1 MVYTMLLN
9 SSIWPDSDGGCQ
21 QEGLTSVVWL
31 LCPPY
36 FPFMISI
43 LQFIL
48 AVAVG
53 FIALCWGANRLVEVA
68 STLAFRLGM
77 PLLTIG
83 ITVVAFGTSAPEL
96 MVSSVAA
103 FNGSGGIAIGNVVGS
118 NIINIGL
125 ILAIGGLIAP
135 LVIKAR
141 IVYRE
146 LSILL
151 IATLATA
158 LMLMDGVLSQWDGII
173 LSVAF
178 FGYCFYLLLTS
189 SKGQDGEQDIPVLP
203 ISTFRASFESVA
215 MLVILVLGSQ
225 TLVWGAKGIALA
237 MGVNELIIGLTLV
250 AFGTSL
256 PELAAVVVS
265 ARKGLHDMTAATVIG
280 SNIFNILAVL
290 GLSGVIGQ
298 DIIVDAAALRIDIL
312 TMVVMTVFL
321 AIVVYSSKASF
332 DAEKQHGNLTVS
344 VWKVSGAKCLMLLFI
359 YVAYVA
365 WLIAKSV

>member
-1 MVYTMLLN
+1 
-9 SSIWPDSDGGCQ
+9 
-21 QEGLTSVVWL
+21 
-31 LCPPY
+31 
-36 FPFMISI
+36 MISI
-43 LQFIL
+43 FQFIL

-53 FIALCWGANRLVEVA
+53 FIVLCWSANRLVEVA

-83 ITVVAFGTSAPEL
+83 VTVVAFGTSAPEL

-118 NIINIGL
+118 NIVNIGL

-135 LVIKAR
+135 LVVKAR

-151 IATLATA
+151 ITTIGAA
-158 LMLMDGVLSQWDGII
+158 LMLMDGTLSLWDGII
-173 LSVAF
+173 FSVAF
-178 FGYCFYLLLTS
+178 FAYSFYLLKS
-189 SKGQDGEQDIPVLP
+189 STGQEAEQDIPVLP
-203 ISTFRASFESVA
+203 ITTPRAFAESLV

-225 TLVWGAKGIALA
+225 LLVWGAKGIALA

-290 GLSGVIGQ
+290 GVSGVIGQ
-298 DIIVDAAALRIDIL
+298 DITVDATALRTDIL
-312 TMVVMTVFL
+312 TMVVMTILL
-321 AIVVYSSKASF
+321 AVVVYSSKASF
-332 DAEKQHGNLTVS
+332 DTEKKQGHIPVS
-344 VWKVSGAKCLMLLFI
+344 VWKVSGYKCLLLLFTFVG
-359 YVAYVA
+359 YVF
-365 WLIAKSV
+365 WLVMNAS

>member
-1 MVYTMLLN
+1 MT
-9 SSIWPDSDGGCQ
+9 
-21 QEGLTSVVWL
+21 
-31 LCPPY
+31 
-36 FPFMISI
+36 SI

-48 AVAVG
+48 AVAAG
-53 FIALCWGANRLVEVA
+53 FIALCWSANRLVDVA

-83 ITVVAFGTSAPEL
+83 VTVVAFGTSAPEL

-103 FNGSGGIAIGNVVGS
+103 YNGSGGIAIGNVVGS
-118 NIINIGL
+118 NIVNIGL

-135 LVIKAR
+135 LVVKAR

-151 IATLATA
+151 VATLATA
-158 LMLMDGVLSQWDGII
+158 LMLMDGVLSVWDGII

-178 FGYCFYLLLTS
+178 FAYCFYLLKS
-189 SKGQDGEQDIPVLP
+189 SAGQEGEQDIPVLP
-203 ISTFRASFESVA
+203 ISTLRASVECLV

-225 TLVWGAKGIALA
+225 LLVWGARGVALA

-280 SNIFNILAVL
+280 SNIFNILGVL
-290 GLSGVIGQ
+290 GVSGVIGQ
-298 DIIVDAAALRIDIL
+298 DITVDAEALRIDIL
-312 TMVVMTVFL
+312 MMVVMAVLL
-321 AIVVYSSKASF
+321 AIVVYSGKASF
-332 DAEKQHGNLTVS
+332 DAEKQHGNLPVS
-344 VWKVSGAKCLMLLFI
+344 VWKVSGYKCLILLFT
-359 YVAYVA
+359 YAAYLV
-365 WLIAKSV
+365 WLIMNVS

>member
-1 MVYTMLLN
+1 
-9 SSIWPDSDGGCQ
+9 
-21 QEGLTSVVWL
+21 
-31 LCPPY
+31 
-36 FPFMISI
+36 MISI
-43 LQFIL
+43 LQFVL

-53 FIALCWGANRLVEVA
+53 FTLLCWSANRLVEVA

-83 ITVVAFGTSAPEL
+83 VTVVAFGTSAPEL

-118 NIINIGL
+118 NIVNIGL

-135 LVIKAR
+135 LVVKAR

-151 IATLATA
+151 ITTVAAA
-158 LMLMDGVLSQWDGII
+158 LMLMDGTLSLWDGII
-173 LSVAF
+173 FSVAF
-178 FGYCFYLLLTS
+178 FAYSFYLLKS
-189 SKGQDGEQDIPVLP
+189 STGQEAEQDIPVLP
-203 ISTFRASFESVA
+203 ISTPRAFAESLV

-225 TLVWGAKGIALA
+225 LLVWGAKGIALA

-265 ARKGLHDMTAATVIG
+265 ARKELHDMTAATVIG

-290 GLSGVIGQ
+290 GLSGIIGQ
-298 DIIVDAAALRIDIL
+298 DIVVDASALRIDIL
-312 TMVVMTVFL
+312 TMVVITVLL
-321 AIVVYSSKASF
+321 AVVVYSSKATF
-332 DAEKQHGNLTVS
+332 DAEKEHGNSPAST
-344 VWKVSGAKCLMLLFI
+344 WKVSGYKCLLLLFTF
-359 YVAYVA
+359 VAYTS
-365 WLIAKSV
+365 WLIIKSI

>member
-1 MVYTMLLN
+1 
-9 SSIWPDSDGGCQ
+9 
-21 QEGLTSVVWL
+21 
-31 LCPPY
+31 
-36 FPFMISI
+36 MISI
-43 LQFIL
+43 LQFVL

-53 FIALCWGANRLVEVA
+53 FTLLCWSANRLVEVA

-83 ITVVAFGTSAPEL
+83 VTVVAFGTSAPEL

-118 NIINIGL
+118 NIVNIGL

-135 LVIKAR
+135 LVVKAR

-146 LSILL
+146 LTILL
-151 IATLATA
+151 ITTVAAA
-158 LMLMDGVLSQWDGII
+158 LMLMDGTLSLWDGII
-173 LSVAF
+173 FSVAF
-178 FGYCFYLLLTS
+178 FAYSFYLLKS
-189 SKGQDGEQDIPVLP
+189 STGQEAEQDIPVLP
-203 ISTFRASFESVA
+203 ISTPRAFAESLV

-225 TLVWGAKGIALA
+225 LLVWGAKGIALA

-290 GLSGVIGQ
+290 GLSGIIGQ
-298 DIIVDAAALRIDIL
+298 DIVVDASALRIDIL
-312 TMVVMTVFL
+312 TMVVITVLL
-321 AIVVYSSKASF
+321 AVVVYLSKATF
-332 DAEKQHGNLTVS
+332 DAEKEHGNS
-344 VWKVSGAKCLMLLFI
+344 PASIWKVSGYKCLLLLFTF
-359 YVAYVA
+359 VAYTS
-365 WLIAKSV
+365 WLIIKSI

>member
-1 MVYTMLLN
+1 
-9 SSIWPDSDGGCQ
+9 
-21 QEGLTSVVWL
+21 
-31 LCPPY
+31 
-36 FPFMISI
+36 MISI

-48 AVAVG
+48 AVVVG
-53 FIALCWGANRLVEVA
+53 FIVLCWSANRLVEVA

-83 ITVVAFGTSAPEL
+83 VTVVAFGTSAPEL
-96 MVSSVAA
+96 MVSSVAS

-118 NIINIGL
+118 NIVNIGL

-135 LVIKAR
+135 LVVKAR

-151 IATLATA
+151 IATISAA
-158 LMLMDGVLSQWDGII
+158 LMLMDGTLSLWDGII
-173 LSVAF
+173 FSAAF
-178 FGYCFYLLLTS
+178 LAYSFYLLKS
-189 SKGQDGEQDIPVLP
+189 STGPEAEQDIPVLP
-203 ISTFRASFESVA
+203 ISTFRAFAESLV
-215 MLVILVLGSQ
+215 MLLMLVLGSQ
-225 TLVWGAKGIALA
+225 LLVWGAKGIALA

-298 DIIVDAAALRIDIL
+298 DITVDASALRIDIL
-312 TMVVMTVFL
+312 TMVAMTVLL
-321 AIVVYSSKASF
+321 AIVVYSSKAAF
-332 DAEKQHGNLTVS
+332 DKSSTSDTEKKQGHLPVS
-344 VWKVSGAKCLMLLFI
+344 IWKVSGYKCLLLLLTF
-359 YVAYVA
+359 VAYQV
-365 WLIAKSV
+365 WLVMNAS

>member
-1 MVYTMLLN
+1 MVDVSKRAWHL
-9 SSIWPDSDGGCQ
+9 SSDRHA
-21 QEGLTSVVWL
+21 LRT
-31 LCPPY
+31 

-48 AVAVG
+48 AVVAG
-53 FIALCWGANRLVEVA
+53 FIALCWSANRLVEVA

-83 ITVVAFGTSAPEL
+83 VTVVAFGTSAPEL

-118 NIINIGL
+118 NIVNIGL

-135 LVIKAR
+135 LVVKAR

-151 IATLATA
+151 VATLATA
-158 LMLMDGVLSQWDGII
+158 LMLMDGVLSVWDGAI
-173 LSVAF
+173 LFVAF
-178 FGYCFYLLLTS
+178 IAYCFYLLKS
-189 SKGQDGEQDIPVLP
+189 SGGQEGEQDIPVLP
-203 ISTFRASFESVA
+203 ISTLRASMESLV

-225 TLVWGAKGIALA
+225 VLVWGAKGIALA

-280 SNIFNILAVL
+280 SNIFNILGVL
-290 GLSGVIGQ
+290 GVSGIIGQ
-298 DIIVDAAALRIDIL
+298 DITVDAVALRIDIL
-312 TMVVMTVFL
+312 TMVVMTILL
-321 AIVVYSSKASF
+321 AVVVYSSKASF
-332 DAEKQHGNLTVS
+332 ESEKQHGNLPAS
-344 VWKVSGAKCLMLLFI
+344 IWKISWYKCLILLFTF
-359 YVAYVA
+359 VAYMA
-365 WLIAKSV
+365 WLIVKSM